1 MSKYAG
7 FSLAY
12 ICVCTSLGAARWVA
26 LTSVA
31 RDGLHLKSLTSKL
44 SLHFGVLR
52 SLFLS
57 EAPNESPKRHQIFS
71 FVVVLVSVSVSQQ
84 HNHAA

>member
-12 ICVCTSLGAARWVA
+12 ICVCTSLGAGRWVT

-44 SLHFGVLR
+44 SLHFGVLCR
-52 SLFLS
+52 LFLS
-57 EAPNESPKRHQIFS
+57 EVPMSHLSSIRFS
-71 FVVVLVSVSVSQQ
+71 LLWLC
-84 HNHAA
+84 

>member
-12 ICVCTSLGAARWVA
+12 ICVCNSLGAARWVA

-44 SLHFGVLR
+44 SLHFGVLC

-57 EAPNESPKRHQIFS
+57 EAPMSHLSGIESS
-71 FVVVLVSVSVSQQ
+71 LLWLC
-84 HNHAA
+84 

>member
-12 ICVCTSLGAARWVA
+12 ICVCTSLGAARWVT

-44 SLHFGVLR
+44 SLHFGVLC

-57 EAPNESPKRHQIFS
+57 EAPMSQLSGIKFS
-71 FVVVLVSVSVSQQ
+71 LLWLC
-84 HNHAA
+84 

>member
-12 ICVCTSLGAARWVA
+12 ICVCTSLGADRWVT

-44 SLHFGVLR
+44 SLHFGVLCR
-52 SLFLS
+52 LFLS
-57 EAPNESPKRHQIFS
+57 EVPHEPPKRHQIS
-71 FVVVLVSVSVSQQ
+71 LLWLC
-84 HNHAA
+84 

>member
-57 EAPNESPKRHQIFS
+57 EAPMSHLSGIKS
-71 FVVVLVSVSVSQQ
+71 SLLWLC
-84 HNHAA
+84 